1 MNRIMPYKKIERLF
15 KINPI
20 VAILGPRQCGKTT
33 IARQFAAKKNLDLD
47 HPNYFDLESPKD
59 LSRLSSAEEAL
70 SKLTG
75 LIVIDEI
82 QRKPELFP
90 VLRVLVDRPKNK
102 QKFLIL
108 GSASRELIQQSYESL
123 TGRITYFELTPFN
136 ISEAKNLDR
145 LWLRGGFPKSF
156 LAKND
161 ENSLIWRAN
170 YVRTF
175 LEQDIPN
182 FGIRIPAQKLQKF
195 WMMLT
200 HYHGNVFNASE
211 IGRSLDLS
219 HKTAKEYVDILTH
232 TLMIRQLQPWFEN
245 IGKRQIKSP
254 KIYFRDSGIFHH
266 HLDIKK
272 KNNLLLH
279 PKLGASFE
287 GLAIEEII
295 RVHEATPNECY
306 FWATHADAELDL
318 LIVKNGKRLGFEIK
332 FSKSPQITRSQH
344 IALKDLK
351 LDSLTIIY
359 PGTKNFTLRDKIE
372 VRGLESFLQIMWD
385 KKLSKL

>member
-108 GSASRELIQQSYESL
+108 GSASRELIQQSSESL

-332 FSKSPQITRSQH
+332 FSKTPQITRSQH